1 MKHIEGLLLTSSG
14 TISAPGLRP
23 AFQLPRATPRYK
35 GRCQHVF
42 ESYNAGPRCRHPFPP
57 QLLKLYS
64 KKHILCTDGK
74 RVAMDHGGNSGSSFR
89 KVPRWP
95 LVQGSW
101 PSGHDHSMYY
111 TVMNRFVGNSLHRC
125 PVAPIISRSTQ
136 KLGIASRSVKV
147 HLMSSSSMMARLA
160 SDSKGWWVRISD
172 GNPYMNGDACP
183 PRF

>member
-35 GRCQHVF
+35 GRSQHVF
-42 ESYNAGPRCRHPFPP
+42 KSYNAGPRCRHPFPP

-101 PSGHDHSMYY
+101 PSGHDHSMYLY
-111 TVMNRFVGNSLHRC
+111 GDEPICGKFPASLPCC
-125 PVAPIISRSTQ
+125 PYHFTHYPETR
-136 KLGIASRSVKV
+136 
-147 HLMSSSSMMARLA
+147 HRLA
-160 SDSKGWWVRISD
+160 IRQGAPYVKQLND
-172 GNPYMNGDACP
+172 GKASFRQQGVVGSNI
-183 PRF
+183 